1 MTARG
6 KGVHISFEGIDGSG
20 KTTVSTKLYLKLREK
35 GYPCFYTVEPT
46 FMRVGALI
54 RLHASR
60 IRNTPQYYL
69 ALLFAADRV
78 EHYERIIRKKLEKG
92 YYVISDRYVHSSIAY
107 QGGLLN
113 DPEWVRIINNRV
125 PPPDLAIYL
134 DIDPE
139 NALKRKRL
147 SGPFEDASLLEK
159 IRSVYLKLVENG
171 ELVMVDAGKPLEEVL
186 ENVTRIVVNRLG
198 IDLSG

>member
-1 MTARG
+1 MIAKE

>member
-1 MTARG
+1 MVVPGR
-6 KGVHISFEGIDGSG
+6 GVHISFEGIDGSG
-20 KTTVSTKLYLKLREK
+20 KTTISTNLYLKFREK

-60 IRNTPQYYL
+60 IRNVPQYYL

-113 DPEWVRIINNRV
+113 DPEWVRSINNRV

-134 DIDPE
+134 DINPE
-139 NALKRKRL
+139 NAIKRKKV
-147 SGPFEDASLLEK
+147 SGLFEDVSLLKK
-159 IRSVYLKLVENG
+159 IRGVYLKLVESG
-171 ELVMVDAGKPLEEVL
+171 ELIMVNAERPLEKVLEEVA
-186 ENVTRIVVNRLG
+186 G
-198 IDLSG
+198 IIKVKLNIDF

>member
-1 MTARG
+1 MTVGG
-6 KGVHISFEGIDGSG
+6 KGFHISFEGIDGSG
-20 KTTVSTKLYLKLREK
+20 KTTVSTSFYLKLREN
-35 GYPCFYTVEPT
+35 GYQCFYTVEPT
-46 FMRVGALI
+46 FMRVGSLI

-60 IRNTPQYYL
+60 IRNVPQYYL

-92 YYVISDRYVHSSIAY
+92 FHVISDRYVHSSIAY

-113 DPEWVRIINNRV
+113 DLEWVRNINNRI

-139 NALKRKRL
+139 KALKRKRV
-147 SGPFEDASLLEK
+147 SGPFEEVPILGK
-159 IRSVYLKLVENG
+159 IRSAYLRLVENG
-171 ELVMVDAGKPLEEVL
+171 EIIMVDADKPLNEVL
-186 ENVTRIVVNRLG
+186 KDVFNIVRDKLN
-198 IDLSG
+198 IDLPG

>member
-1 MTARG
+1 MTAEGR
-6 KGVHISFEGIDGSG
+6 GVHISFEGIDGSG
-20 KTTVSTKLYLKLREK
+20 KTTVSTNLYLKFRER

-46 FMRVGALI
+46 FMRVGSLI

-60 IRNTPQYYL
+60 IRNAPQYYL

-78 EHYERIIRKKLEKG
+78 EHYERVIRKRVEKG
-92 YYVISDRYVHSSIAY
+92 YYVISDRYIHSSIAY

-113 DPEWVRIINNRV
+113 DLEWVRIINNRV

-139 NALKRKRL
+139 KALKRKRV
-147 SGPFEDASLLEK
+147 SGPFEDVHLLEK
-159 IRSVYLKLVENG
+159 IRSIYLKLVENG
-171 ELVMVDAGKPLEEVL
+171 ELVMVNARKPLEEVL
-186 ENVTRIVVNRLG
+186 EDVIGIIKSRLN
-198 IDLSG
+198 IDF